1 MTFERLR
8 LADWVAL
15 LAALLLLFVM
25 AMDWYSTPHGQEAR
39 RIQREL
45 SDTPRTGPAGE
56 DFRAARERA
65 KEEAEGSEENAWQA
79 DETID
84 RVILVSLLATAGLAI
99 AAAVFRAA
107 GRQFAPPLT
116 PSALAALAA
125 VGSALLV
132 TYRIVQ
138 EPGID
143 EFSTVKA
150 GPPLAL
156 IVLGALALGEAL
168 AMRAEAAGTAFRE
181 PAPPPTQGDE
191 QPTA

>member
-25 AMDWYSTPHGQEAR
+25 AMDWYTTPHGQEAR

-56 DFRAARERA
+56 DLRNARNRA
-65 KEEAEGSEENAWQA
+65 KEEGEGSEKNAWQA
-79 DETID
+79 DGRID
-84 RVILVSLLATAGLAI
+84 RIILLSLMAAAGLAI
-99 AAAVFRAA
+99 AAAVLRAA
-107 GRQFAPPLT
+107 GRQFEPPLT

-143 EFSTVKA
+143 EFTTVKA
-150 GPPLAL
+150 GAPLAV
-156 IVLGALALGEAL
+156 IVLGALALGAAS

-181 PAPPPTQGDE
+181 PAPPPKQADE